1 MEYYFIRAFHLIFH
15 ALILNLLK
23 TLLFSVFSWINLP
36 QFPEGLTN
44 SLNSFIDLIFDNL
57 NLLGFFIRPV
67 TITIVIPVLIILI
80 NFDKVYKLTMWILKK
95 IPMLN
100 IH

>member
-1 MEYYFIRAFHLIFH
+1 LIIQ
-15 ALILNLLK
+15 LILNLLK
-23 TLLFSVFSWINLP
+23 TLLFTVFSWINLP

-44 SLNSFIDLIFDNL
+44 SLNNFIDLIFDNL
-57 NLLGFFIRPV
+57 SLLGFFIRPA

-80 NFDKVYKLTMWILKK
+80 NFDKIYKLTMWILKK

>member
-1 MEYYFIRAFHLIFH
+1 MIIQ
-15 ALILNLLK
+15 LILNLLK
-23 TLLFSVFSWINLP
+23 TLLFTVFSWINLP

-44 SLNSFIDLIFDNL
+44 SLNNFIDLIFDNL
-57 NLLGFFIRPV
+57 SLLGFFIRPA

-80 NFDKVYKLTMWILKK
+80 NFDKIYKLTMWILKK

>member
-1 MEYYFIRAFHLIFH
+1 MIIQ
-15 ALILNLLK
+15 LILNLLK
-23 TLLFSVFSWINLP
+23 TLLFGVFSWINLP
-36 QFPEGLTN
+36 QFSEGLTN
-44 SLNSFIDLIFDNL
+44 SLNSFIDLVFDNL
-57 NLLGFFIRPV
+57 NLLGFFVRPT
-67 TITIVIPVLIILI
+67 TILIAVPILIILI

>member
-1 MEYYFIRAFHLIFH
+1 MIIQ
-15 ALILNLLK
+15 LILNLLK

-36 QFPEGLTN
+36 QFPEGLIN

-67 TITIVIPVLIILI
+67 TITILIPVLIILI

>member
-1 MEYYFIRAFHLIFH
+1 MIIQ
-15 ALILNLLK
+15 LILNLLK

-44 SLNSFIDLIFDNL
+44 SLNSFIELIFDNL
-57 NLLGFFIRPV
+57 NLLGFFIRPA

>member
-1 MEYYFIRAFHLIFH
+1 MIIQ
-15 ALILNLLK
+15 LILNLLK

-57 NLLGFFIRPV
+57 NSLGFFIRPA
-67 TITIVIPVLIILI
+67 TIMIVIPVLIILI

>member
-1 MEYYFIRAFHLIFH
+1 MIIQ
-15 ALILNLLK
+15 LILNLLK
-23 TLLFSVFSWINLP
+23 TLLFTVFSWINLP

-44 SLNSFIDLIFDNL
+44 SLNNFIDLIFDNL
-57 NLLGFFIRPV
+57 NLLGFFIRPA

-80 NFDKVYKLTMWILKK
+80 NFDKIYKLTMWILNK

>member
-1 MEYYFIRAFHLIFH
+1 LIIQ
-15 ALILNLLK
+15 LILNLLK

-57 NLLGFFIRPV
+57 NLLGFFIRPA
-67 TITIVIPVLIILI
+67 TIMIVIPVLIILI

>member
-1 MEYYFIRAFHLIFH
+1 MIIQ
-15 ALILNLLK
+15 LILNLLK
-23 TLLFSVFSWINLP
+23 TLLFGVFSWINLP

-44 SLNSFIDLIFDNL
+44 SLNSFISLVFDNL
-57 NLLGFFIRPV
+57 NLLGFFVRPT
-67 TITIVIPVLIILI
+67 TILIAVPILIILI

>member
-1 MEYYFIRAFHLIFH
+1 MLIQ
-15 ALILNLLK
+15 LILNLLK

-57 NLLGFFIRPV
+57 NLLGFFIRPA

>member
-1 MEYYFIRAFHLIFH
+1 MIIQ
-15 ALILNLLK
+15 LILNLLK
-23 TLLFSVFSWINLP
+23 SLLFSVFSWINLP

-57 NLLGFFIRPV
+57 NLLGFFIRPA

>member
-1 MEYYFIRAFHLIFH
+1 MIIQL
-15 ALILNLLK
+15 LLNLLK

-57 NLLGFFIRPV
+57 NLLGFFIRPA

>member
-1 MEYYFIRAFHLIFH
+1 MIIQ
-15 ALILNLLK
+15 LILNLLK

-57 NLLGFFIRPV
+57 NLLGFFIRPA

-100 IH
+100 IR

>member
-1 MEYYFIRAFHLIFH
+1 MIIQ
-15 ALILNLLK
+15 LILNLLK
-23 TLLFSVFSWINLP
+23 TLLFSVFCWINLP
-36 QFPEGLTN
+36 QFPEELTN

-57 NLLGFFIRPV
+57 NLLGFFIRPA

>member
-1 MEYYFIRAFHLIFH
+1 MIIQ
-15 ALILNLLK
+15 LILNLLK
-23 TLLFSVFSWINLP
+23 TLLFSVFSWINLS

-57 NLLGFFIRPV
+57 NLLGFFIRPA

>member
-1 MEYYFIRAFHLIFH
+1 MIIQ
-15 ALILNLLK
+15 LILNLLK

-36 QFPEGLTN
+36 QFPEGLSN

-67 TITIVIPVLIILI
+67 TITILIPVLIILI

>member
-1 MEYYFIRAFHLIFH
+1 MIIQ
-15 ALILNLLK
+15 LILNLLK

-36 QFPEGLTN
+36 QFPEELTN
-44 SLNSFIDLIFDNL
+44 SLNSVIDLIFDNL

>member
-1 MEYYFIRAFHLIFH
+1 MIIQ
-15 ALILNLLK
+15 LILNLLK

-57 NLLGFFIRPV
+57 NLLGFFIRPA
-67 TITIVIPVLIILI
+67 TLTIVIPVLIILI

>member
-1 MEYYFIRAFHLIFH
+1 MIIQ
-15 ALILNLLK
+15 LILNLLK
-23 TLLFSVFSWINLP
+23 TLLFTVFSWINLP

-44 SLNSFIDLIFDNL
+44 SLNNFIDLIFDNL

-80 NFDKVYKLTMWILKK
+80 NFDKIYKLTMWILKK

>member
-1 MEYYFIRAFHLIFH
+1 MIIQ
-15 ALILNLLK
+15 LILNLLK

-36 QFPEGLTN
+36 QFPEELTN